1 MEDVCFVNLDGA
13 EDESDISGLV
23 WESLWYNITKY
34 PNILFN
40 MGSFS

>member
-23 WESLWYNITKY
+23 WNLPVAGNLYGTT
-34 PNILFN
+34 
-40 MGSFS
+40 